1 VILVTEIVVQVHV
14 GTPIINKEISMDNI
28 EDLAMCVDTGDYSV
42 RKYGIYKVTQ
52 HSNASDCYLIK
63 DDRGV
68 LKGIYKSRFITL
80 TKILNNCD
88 MSKEKV
94 YDG

>member
-1 VILVTEIVVQVHV
+1 MLVTEIVVQVHV

-28 EDLAMCVDTGDYSV
+28 EDLAMCLDTGEYSIK
-42 RKYGIYKVTQ
+42 KYGIYKVTQ
-52 HSNASDCYLIK
+52 HKNASDCYLVK

-68 LKGIYKSRFITL
+68 SKGIYKSRFIML

-94 YDG
+94 SYG